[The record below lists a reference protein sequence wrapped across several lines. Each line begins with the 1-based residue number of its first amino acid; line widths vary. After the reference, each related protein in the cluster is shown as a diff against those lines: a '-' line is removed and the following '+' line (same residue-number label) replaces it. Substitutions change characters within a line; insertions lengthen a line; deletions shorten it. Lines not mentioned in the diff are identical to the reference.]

1 MNFSEYLIKWGLTGL
16 IWSAWC
22 ILHSIL
28 NSEGLIRRSG
38 LLDSAIGRYYRLIY
52 SIVAVITLLIAYWI
66 TPNRQEFE
74 LWRFQG
80 PALVIVFL
88 VWAPAVVMF
97 YLTFR
102 FFNIWD
108 FLGLTSLGIGR
119 KSGDSSKKLITWG
132 IYGVVRHPQF
142 AAGLMTLWARNL
154 TDTGLVINIILSLYL
169 IAGARVEETRLLTLY
184 GDQYAQYMKKV
195 PRFVPNHM
203 PSIRA
208 IFQRTGIT
216 GENK

>member
-1 MNFSEYLIKWGLTGL
+1 
-16 IWSAWC
+16 
-22 ILHSIL
+22 
-28 NSEGLIRRSG
+28 
-38 LLDSAIGRYYRLIY
+38 
-52 SIVAVITLLIAYWI
+52 
-66 TPNRQEFE
+66 
-74 LWRFQG
+74 
-80 PALVIVFL
+80 
-88 VWAPAVVMF
+88 MF